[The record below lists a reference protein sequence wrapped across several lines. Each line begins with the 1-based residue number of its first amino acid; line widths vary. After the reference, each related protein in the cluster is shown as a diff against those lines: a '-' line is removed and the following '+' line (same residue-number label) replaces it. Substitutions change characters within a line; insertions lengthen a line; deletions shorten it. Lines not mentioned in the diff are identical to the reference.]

1 MSTLPWI
8 ALATG
13 DLNDAKAATLI
24 SAVASNALASGQT
37 DPVPNLI
44 LGVVNELRGAI
55 GFSGKY
61 QVSET
66 EGTIPP
72 NLKDM
77 AVQKIIRDCKKRL
90 EQQYTQDD
98 RDDEATYQKRLERI
112 QNGDYPIDQ
121 PDDPML
127 SAPSVAL
134 GKVSEVVPPCRRFRR
149 CQLDGL

>member
-8 ALATG
+8 TLSAS

-24 SAVASNALASGQT
+24 SAVANNALASGQSN
-37 DPVPNLI
+37 PVPNLI
-44 LGVVNELRGAI
+44 AAIVNELRGAI

-66 EGTIPP
+66 EATIPP

-98 RDDEATYQKRLERI
+98 RDDESTYQKRLERI
-112 QNGDYPIDQ
+112 HQGEFPIDQ

-127 SAPSVAL
+127 SAPSTPL
-134 GKVSEVVPPCRRFRR
+134 GKVSEVVPPARRFTRA
-149 CQLDGL
+149 QLDGL